1 MDENRVILHAHI
13 DMSEMDEW
21 TRKAER
27 LNELL
32 KEANSLV
39 DELASKQEIVLSA
52 DIFGKNISLDPKRLS
67 RAAVSAIGGMSAN
80 R

>member
-32 KEANSLV
+32 KEANSLA
-39 DELASKQEIVLSA
+39 DELASKGNITLSVEVEVE
-52 DIFGKNISLDPKRLS
+52 SYR
-67 RAAVSAIGGMSAN
+67 
-80 R
+80 